1 MNRAPVSGR
10 DPGHTVPVLVS
21 PEQWEHLAALLGAA
35 HQYALAIASV
45 QKAIELQHRSLG
57 DSQART
63 VATRLT
69 AARLYQRFARQV
81 AHDGDI
87 ARAERLLAEASERC
101 GEDSPCRAEVAH
113 DMGTLSLLRGDHQ
126 RAQALFAAVHRDAPS
141 IREELLTEMIW
152 LGAALEDE
160 DTVAGL
166 VQAAQAAHQP
176 GDPRDPQA
184 QARLDAIA
192 SLLDEVRASYRG
204 PLAALQRDVA
214 AQVRAGTPDST
225 AVADALHA
233 LSDGHAA
240 RGAFDQAHVLLARA
254 LALRRRALGDN
265 HPAIVETLNAMSL
278 LLVADGEVE
287 AALMLRDH
295 TRAAMHTALETALDN
310 ASEQEIL
317 HRLGELHADTDA
329 LLSIHLGVAP
339 DNPVAARLVFDSILR
354 DKSRALD
361 VIAAR
366 TALLR
371 MHSRERIRRYF
382 GDWQPGLFS
391 WETQRRDRQK
401 RAIAALEEL
410 GRLRA
415 AFAASVYH
423 DEDRAETRRLQAAVD
438 RLERQ
443 VIQLVGTRDV
453 TIHTSIAMVQRHIPE
468 NAALVEFMQYRPFDF
483 QAWEWR
489 ESRYAAYVV
498 GNHGPPSGI
507 DLGPVSDV
515 DASIQEL
522 REAIATR
529 RPLDR
534 VVALARKADQAIMA
548 RIRPLLGRAREVFV
562 APDGM
567 LHLLPFAALVDEQG
581 RYLVEEFAFTY
592 LGSGRDLVR
601 QEGRA
606 PRARGVAIVAA
617 PDFDAAPA
625 SSEQVLR
632 GPGTER
638 LRAPDLDGFPPL
650 PGTAREAA
658 MLRELFPDARVWVGA
673 KATEALLAGLQSPQ
687 ILHIATHGVFL
698 EPFDVDASETAW
710 AGPPAAGPMELRHPL
725 LRAGLALTGANRAL
739 HQIRSPAH
747 GDGILTAL
755 EITSLDL
762 SGTELVV
769 LSACDTGVG
778 VSASDRGLSGLRRAL
793 AVAGARTQV
802 LSLWQVSD
810 MGTSDLMKHYYQK
823 VIAGAGRS
831 AAMHEA
837 QRELLRRPDS
847 AHPFHWAAFIVSGHP
862 GPLGEAGHPARGR
875 SAPAAKTAS
884 GPRAAADRSGK
895 VLLWALP
902 GEPDKKEVRGHIL
915 QSIARVMRADPRFTS
930 IDPATITQARLALG
944 LGGTTLTISQACRLG
959 EMMAIE
965 HIVLIDGYEL
975 GARSAEKRRID
986 MSGTWVE
993 RKGTFRESSVWL
1005 SVRLRAVDVAACSI
1019 SPEVPVSGHGRY
1031 VAHDESALAGALL
1044 QAKHRLERHLQRK
1057 LREVTQP

>member
-1 MNRAPVSGR
+1 LETKTPW
-10 DPGHTVPVLVS
+10 
-21 PEQWEHLAALLGAA
+21 Q
-35 HQYALAIASV
+35 ASCR
-45 QKAIELQHRSLG
+45 QRRL
-57 DSQART
+57 RT
-63 VATRLT
+63 SR
-69 AARLYQRFARQV
+69 
-81 AHDGDI
+81 
-87 ARAERLLAEASERC
+87 
-101 GEDSPCRAEVAH
+101 
-113 DMGTLSLLRGDHQ
+113 
-126 RAQALFAAVHRDAPS
+126 
-141 IREELLTEMIW
+141 
-152 LGAALEDE
+152 
-160 DTVAGL
+160 
-166 VQAAQAAHQP
+166 

-184 QARLDAIA
+184 QARLDTIA
-192 SLLDEVRASYRG
+192 SLLGEVRASYRG
-204 PLAALQRDVA
+204 SLAALQRNVA
-214 AQVRAGTPDST
+214 SQVRTAGPRSA

-240 RGAFDQAHVLLARA
+240 RGAFAQAHVLLARA
-254 LALRRRALGDN
+254 LALRRRALGDD
-265 HPAIVETLNAMSL
+265 HPAIAETLNAMSL
-278 LLVADGEVE
+278 LLVADGDVE
-287 AALMLRDH
+287 AALMLREH
-295 TRAAMHTALETALDN
+295 TRAAMHTALENALDN

-317 HRLGELHADTDA
+317 HRLGELQADTDA

-339 DNPVAARLVFDSILR
+339 DSPVAARLVFDSILR
-354 DKSRALD
+354 DKSRALE

-410 GRLRA
+410 GRLRT

-443 VIQLVGTRDV
+443 VIQLVGTRDL
-453 TIHTSIAMVQRHIPE
+453 TTHTSIAMVQRHIPE
-468 NAALVEFMQYRPFDF
+468 NAALVELIQYRPFDF

-489 ESRYAAYVV
+489 ASRYAAYVV
-498 GNHGPPSGI
+498 RNHGPPSGI

-515 DASIQEL
+515 DASVQEL

-581 RYLVEEFAFTY
+581 RHLVEQLAFTY

-601 QEGRA
+601 QEERA
-606 PRARGVAIVAA
+606 PRARGVAILAD

-625 SSEQVLR
+625 ASERAVR
-632 GPGTER
+632 WPRTER
-638 LRAPDLDGFPPL
+638 LRAPDLDGFSPL

-658 MLRELFPDARVWVGA
+658 MLRELFPDARVWTGA

-698 EPFDVDASETAW
+698 DPSDVDARATAL
-710 AGPPAAGPMELRHPL
+710 AGPAAAAPMELRHPL
-725 LRAGLALTGANRAL
+725 LRAGLALAGANRAL
-739 HQIRSPAH
+739 HEGRPPAH

-778 VSASDRGLSGLRRAL
+778 VSAGDRGLSGLRRAL

-810 MGTSDLMKHYYQK
+810 TSTSDLMKRYYQK

-831 AAMHEA
+831 AAMHET
-837 QRELLRRPDS
+837 QRELLGRSAS

-862 GPLGEAGHPARGR
+862 GPLGKAARPARGR
-875 SAPAAKTAS
+875 SSPGAESTS
-884 GPRAAADRSGK
+884 EPRAADRPGK

-902 GEPDKKEVRGHIL
+902 GEPDKDEARGHVL
-915 QSIARVMRADPRFTS
+915 QSVVRVMRADPRFTS

-975 GARSAEKRRID
+975 GARSAEKRRMD
-986 MSGTWVE
+986 LSGTWVE

-1031 VAHDESALAGALL
+1031 VAHDESALAGALV